1 MGTNFIGPKQVNLL
15 LMHMGKEL
23 ISEIDVPEV
32 NYDEE
37 TLRNSAS
44 DYILVYGTDALDIL
58 DIRNFFGVDPEI
70 SEPCLYNQDWYMS
83 EEFIRRRIDNKWFL
97 IKRNVLEDTRAVMP
111 MEIISTGVKF
121 PSAIL
126 CVYLFS
132 LIMWHTEKCFGFTI
146 LSGAKMSIIT
156 ETASMLVSITM

>member
-1 MGTNFIGPKQVNLL
+1 MGPMLL
-15 LMHMGKEL
+15 IFWIFAISLEL
-23 ISEIDVPEV
+23 
-32 NYDEE
+32 
-37 TLRNSAS
+37 
-44 DYILVYGTDALDIL
+44 
-58 DIRNFFGVDPEI
+58 DPEI

-126 CVYLFS
+126 CVYLF
-132 LIMWHTEKCFGFTI
+132 FTYYVAY
-146 LSGAKMSIIT
+146 G
-156 ETASMLVSITM
+156 EMLWFHDFCLVRRCRS